1 MDINKIKDT
10 WNKVSSAFYR
20 TQWSIEQWF
29 EDRKYFFRNVKRF
42 HKMLYKF
49 RPWDYQYAIDM
60 FIRSL
65 EILRDNIAKGCEV
78 EYSRNKKVKKMT
90 ELIDLLNM
98 RIDGIDIDSLVDDK
112 LTGTARMKA
121 IDNLYHQHFQDI
133 FRLIE
138 GQPNDEFMTKY
149 NKLKEDFEKENPG
162 KEPNPWDLADVAK
175 DGSGILNWWN

>member
-1 MDINKIKDT
+1 MDNKIKDNL
-10 WNKVSSAFYR
+10 NKISSAFYR

-29 EDRKYFFRNVKRF
+29 EDRKYFLRNVKRF

-60 FIRSL
+60 FVRSL
-65 EILRDNIAKGCEV
+65 EILRDSIAKGCEV

-90 ELIDLLNM
+90 ELIDLLNTH
-98 RIDGIDIDSLVDDK
+98 IDDIDIDSLVDDK
-112 LTGTARMKA
+112 LTGTERMKA

-138 GQPNDEFMTKY
+138 GQPDDEFMAKY
-149 NKLKEDFEKENPG
+149 NKLKEDFEKDNPG

-175 DGSGILNWWN
+175 DGSGILNWWC